1 MMLSHNRP
9 EREGVEDI
17 YKVKW
22 FQALNFMKNRGQA
35 NILFNFLFVGL
46 MYASYPDIKVSLQA
60 LSNSYFDRYH
70 TYIFIVNINHH

>member
-1 MMLSHNRP
+1 
-9 EREGVEDI
+9 
-17 YKVKW
+17 
-22 FQALNFMKNRGQA
+22 MKNRGQA